1 MVVRHPAI
9 VSLSTRKWAAC
20 APRRPARPL
29 VRRPPPVR
37 GGRLPHHLL
46 VVKYEH
52 LVADPQ
58 RTLAEIATFLELDGD
73 IPADGIDTRRSATYE
88 RQWADLSQGGPWR
101 RERLR
106 ALCRPPR
113 ARRQPLR
120 LQPPRP
126 RPRRPVPGGL
136 PASPDRPDAAASLP

>member
-1 MVVRHPAI
+1 M
-9 VSLSTRKWAAC
+9 
-20 APRRPARPL
+20 
-29 VRRPPPVR
+29 
-37 GGRLPHHLL
+37 
-46 VVKYEH
+46 VKYEH

-106 ALCRPPR
+106 ALCRRHEPAANHYGYSLLDLDRADPFPVGSPP
-113 ARRQPLR
+113 
-120 LQPPRP
+120 
-126 RPRRPVPGGL
+126 
-136 PASPDRPDAAASLP
+136 SPDRPDAAASLP